1 MIAIVTD
8 STAYLTKE
16 EARNLGVYMV
26 PMTYTVSGRSYV
38 EGYAGLNGGF
48 LQLLERGYDV
58 HTFQVS
64 VASFASVFDELLRK
78 GYDVLCLV
86 ISSRLSGTYSSALSA
101 SKEFPAN
108 RIKIVDSLTT
118 AGGLQVLIEHISR
131 LIPTG
136 ISLDKLV
143 QEVERLRTRVELGF
157 TVKNINPLRSSG
169 RLAVV
174 RQSVGTILNIRP
186 VLKLSDGAI
195 VSMGKARGNTELF
208 KKLLDLVTTDTD
220 RIIIM
225 HTNNYNL
232 AHMLQKFAKQR
243 FPKARIDIKELGP
256 VISAH
261 VGLGVLGI
269 AWDKAE

>member
-8 STAYLTKE
+8 STAYLTKQ
-16 EARNLGVYMV
+16 EADSLGVHMV
-26 PMTYTVSGRSYV
+26 PMTYTVSGRSYI
-38 EGYAGLNGGF
+38 EGYAGQNGGF
-48 LQLLERGYDV
+48 VQLLESGYGV
-58 HTFQVS
+58 HTSQVS

-101 SKEFPAN
+101 SKEFPPD
-108 RIKIVDSLTT
+108 RIRIVDSLTT
-118 AGGLQVLIEHISR
+118 AGGMQILIEHISR

-143 QEVERLRTRVELGF
+143 EEVERLRAKVELGF

-169 RLAVV
+169 RLAIV

-195 VSMGKARGNTELF
+195 VSMGKARGNNELIR
-208 KKLLDLVTTDTD
+208 KLLDLITTDTG

-225 HTNNYNL
+225 HSNNYNL
-232 AHMLQKFAKQR
+232 ALTLQRFAKHR
-243 FPKARIDIKELGP
+243 FTKARIDIKELGP
-256 VISAH
+256 VITAH

-269 AWDKAE
+269 AWDLNL